1 MYGGWCGVCVVVLVC
16 GVCGSVVLWFCDG
29 VCLWLCVCACVLV
42 CLCACVLVCVWC
54 VCLCVNG
61 LTIEAIPPVFQT
73 CTLQNH
79 KITKNFFERG
89 TLPKFYIVQELFLFC

>member
-1 MYGGWCGVCVVVLVC
+1 MVGGVVSVLLCLCVVCVVCVVLWF
-16 GVCGSVVLWFCDG
+16 CGSVVLWFFVC
-29 VCLWLCVCACVLV
+29 VCLCLCVCACV
-42 CLCACVLVCVWC
+42 CGVCVC
-54 VCLCVNG
+54 VCVNG

-79 KITKNFFERG
+79 KNHQNFFERG